1 MSSRTRPTCNL
12 PRGSSSLSV
21 HKTSAS
27 ALAQPKPI
35 KKRKKQEDLVIT
47 TEAKPDDASAGSKRS
62 TKRAK
67 LGLHDGGDVSSTPVI
82 KLKPEKKK
90 KTKDLVPEVV
100 KPKRKSGEKEGVIDK
115 KGKKKAAEPV
125 VSKDGDGDE
134 AVEDSEQNPS
144 SSDSGEDDGDY
155 VPPVHESV
163 AGATAPNSTS
173 SSKKNKK
180 YVPPDETPEQRDSRT
195 IFIGNV
201 PSQVMAAKVSR
212 CHIPLLEVFAN

>member
-1 MSSRTRPTCNL
+1 MLASSRTRPTCNL
-12 PRGSSSLSV
+12 PRGSPSLSV

-27 ALAQPKPI
+27 ALAPPKPV

-47 TEAKPDDASAGSKRS
+47 TEAEPDDASAGSKRP

-67 LGLHDGGDVSSTPVI
+67 LGLYDGSDVGSAPVVR
-82 KLKPEKKK
+82 LKPEKK

-115 KGKKKAAEPV
+115 KGKKKQAAEPV
-125 VSKDGDGDE
+125 VSKDGDEDE
-134 AVEDSEQNPS
+134 AVEDSEQKLS

-163 AGATAPNSTS
+163 AGATAPDSTS
-173 SSKKNKK
+173 LKKNKK
-180 YVPPDETPEQRDSRT
+180 YVPPDETPEQRDLRT

-201 PSQVMAAKVSR
+201 PSQVMTTKVSGVTYLYLG
-212 CHIPLLEVFAN
+212 CS